1 MCFSLLV
8 SGDGVKI
15 DEEMSNLLPSQKRKI
30 RQKQRKAEARAK
42 KGAEEKNEELSVSEV
57 FKSRK
62 RHVKPMNLDP
72 HGEKLLQVDRV
83 YLGSCNVVAVLDHE
97 RKRTFMIRKE
107 GLPDVGKVL
116 YRQHLQH
123 ALVGML
129 TEL

>member
-1 MCFSLLV
+1 MIFLLFQKKKGWLECAGLESLLLPIMCFSLLV

-72 HGEKLLQVDRV
+72 HGEKLLQW
-83 YLGSCNVVAVLDHE
+83 GC
-97 RKRTFMIRKE
+97 
-107 GLPDVGKVL
+107 
-116 YRQHLQH
+116 
-123 ALVGML
+123 
-129 TEL
+129 